1 MTGHIDWKKV
11 PVKFVGQ
18 PNPQGLE
25 EFESI
30 WRSDEIREGLRNG
43 TADGAAVLAVAA
55 GGADL
60 AGEVIHATAA

>member
-1 MTGHIDWKKV
+1 MTRHIDWKKV

-18 PNPQGLE
+18 PNPQGLA
-25 EFESI
+25 EFVEN